1 MKQISR
7 STKMYCAR
15 IKTEVSICAVESDMM
30 HHRKRHAV
38 DLAENDYCKKLI
50 SKKPRKNALLRDRI
64 PHEQQKD
71 TFEHNAGADNAI
83 YTHIEPFLADAELSG
98 RMYCRCNANKF
109 CPQMRTMRKDGLIC
123 ENIAALFSPY
133 TNPANDPLYKNK
145 RIARF
150 PSKQLICKELRPI

>member
-1 MKQISR
+1 
-7 STKMYCAR
+7 MYCAR